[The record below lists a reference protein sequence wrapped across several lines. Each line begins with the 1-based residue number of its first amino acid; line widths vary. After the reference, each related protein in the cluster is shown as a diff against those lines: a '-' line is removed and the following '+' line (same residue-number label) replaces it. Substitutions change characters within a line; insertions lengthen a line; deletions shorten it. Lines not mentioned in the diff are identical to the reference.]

1 MYNKFHS
8 SHFLMVTVLILVGHK
23 NNFDYEGDKIPQ
35 AWAKGKESSEGDHDY
50 LFWAVSGEESWI

>member
-1 MYNKFHS
+1 
-8 SHFLMVTVLILVGHK
+8 MVTVLILVGHK